1 MIHKNKAHC
10 QTVSNTIHRSEQS
23 RLPDR
28 GGSTKWVHLHSWLV
42 GKKKKS
48 KTIISMF
55 SEIVFSLLIRTMY
68 LF

>member
-28 GGSTKWVHLHSWLV
+28 GGSTKWVHLHSWLI
-42 GKKKKS
+42 GEKKKIKNYYQH
-48 KTIISMF
+48 
-55 SEIVFSLLIRTMY
+55 VF
-68 LF
+68 

>member
-42 GKKKKS
+42 GKKKQK
-48 KTIISMF
+48 
-55 SEIVFSLLIRTMY
+55 LLSACFLKLY
-68 LF
+68 LAS